1 MEQRLPWLH
10 QIDPVLIHIGPLAI
24 HWYAL
29 MYLAGAGFAF
39 WLGRQRAAQGWRC
52 VRTDEMEDLV
62 FWGMLGVILGG
73 RLGYM
78 LFYGW
83 DKLAENPLNLFKV
96 WEGGM
101 SFHGGLLGVIV
112 AMLWWAWRKGRSG
125 LDVLDFLTPLG
136 PLGLGLGRV
145 GNFVGGELWGRQ
157 TDSSL
162 GVIFPS
168 SLPAMSQS
176 ELLVQY
182 HSGALNAYAR
192 HPSQLYQALIEGV
205 LVFLLVLWFSRRPRA
220 RGMVSGLFLLLY
232 GLGRFVVEFVREPDA
247 HLGAVA
253 LGWMSMGQLLSLPM
267 VVLGLAMMLWGWRR
281 GVMAPAAPPAPA
293 PAASGSG

>member
-10 QIDPVLIHIGPLAI
+10 QIDPILVQIGPLAI

-29 MYLAGAGFAF
+29 MYIAGAVVAF
-39 WLGRQRAAQGWRC
+39 VLGQRRARQGWRC
-52 VRTDEMEDLV
+52 VKPDEMEDLV

-78 LFYGW
+78 LFYGYAQ
-83 DKLAENPLNLFKV
+83 LAQNPLTLFKV

-112 AMLWWAWRKGRSG
+112 AMLLWAWRKGRNG
-125 LDVLDFLTPLG
+125 FDVLDFLAPLA
-136 PLGLGLGRV
+136 PIGLGLGRL
-145 GNFVGGELWGRQ
+145 GNFIGGELWGRQ
-157 TDSSL
+157 TDSAL

-168 SLPAMSQS
+168 ALPAMPKA
-176 ELLVQY
+176 ELLAQY
-182 HSGALNAYAR
+182 QAGLLNAQAR
-192 HPSQLYQALIEGV
+192 HPSQLYQALLEGV
-205 LVFLLVLWFSRRPRA
+205 VLFAVVWWFSSRPRPRYA
-220 RGMVSGLFLLLY
+220 VGGLFLAVY

-267 VVLGLAMMLWGWRR
+267 ILG
-281 GVMAPAAPPAPA
+281 GVALMVFAYTRKQ
-293 PAASGSG
+293 AASS